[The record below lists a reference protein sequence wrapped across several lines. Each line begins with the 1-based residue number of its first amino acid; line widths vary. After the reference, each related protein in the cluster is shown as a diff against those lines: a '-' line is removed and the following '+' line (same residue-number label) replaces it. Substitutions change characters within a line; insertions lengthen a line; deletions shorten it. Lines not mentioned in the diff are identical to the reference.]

1 MQSSF
6 DHFKLN
12 RDGWLLVRSYCQGLL
27 GAEELERYQ
36 ELYDERNNDEN
47 YQSKWVNLLK
57 EFDPE
62 DEFVSTKVNIISIM
76 IMRKRRS

>member
-36 ELYDERNNDEN
+36 ELYDESNDDKN
-47 YQSKWVNLLK
+47 RQSMG
-57 EFDPE
+57 ESPQG
-62 DEFVSTKVNIISIM
+62 I
-76 IMRKRRS
+76 